1 MIAIG
6 GEHEH
11 CTVRTS
17 YGTYLRNVLGERKF
31 ELIPEFVH
39 DEMIDHATGM
49 RGPSA
54 LLAHASGFCDNIPD
68 VTINV
73 EEIIATENSA
83 FGIWNWD
90 GEPVNPMGF
99 SESGSAVFPTRVM
112 SFFRL
117 QEGMLV
123 EYEAFVDAGQV
134 RKQITS

>member
-1 MIAIG
+1 MNIARS
-6 GEHEH
+6 EQ
-11 CTVRTS
+11 VMS
-17 YGTYLRNVLGERKF
+17 TYLRNVLGQRKF

-117 QEGMLV
+117 REGMLV